1 VNAAAALFLV
11 AGFLAVARVLRMVS
25 HAREVMARSRS
36 AVRDLRDP
44 GLDELAR
51 EKAVQGHALRLAWL
65 FALLV
70 LTSAAALAIP
80 LGFVYAGELA
90 GLVQTAEVIDV
101 TLTPIFLIGVTA
113 AVLGWTFVRRPR
125 RVEG

>member
-1 VNAAAALFLV
+1 MNGAAALFLV
-11 AGFLAVARVLRMVS
+11 AGFLAVAHVLRMVPR
-25 HAREVMARSRS
+25 AREVMARSRD

-44 GLDELAR
+44 GLDDLAR

-65 FALLV
+65 FVLLV
-70 LTSAAALAIP
+70 LISATALGVP
-80 LGFVYAGELA
+80 LAVVFGLDRLGVVELQA
-90 GLVQTAEVIDV
+90 VLDV